1 MRSFIVIK
9 SFQISIFPALFSIF
23 KEREMSTFVKRS
35 IIFLIIIGLVGL
47 AVFRVFMNHKI
58 EEMKRKG
65 FITGAIPVEIIHP
78 LEKPLQYKIQVIG
91 NLLSS
96 ESVILK
102 PEIPGRIIKI
112 SFEEGTPVKKGDL
125 CIALDDDVHKAEL
138 AQAKSNLVL
147 SQKNLARAQT
157 LLNKQAGSEFNKD
170 TALRDVEVN
179 KAKVDLA
186 EANYRK
192 TKIVAPFDGFMG
204 LRKISLG
211 AYANQGMELVN
222 VESID
227 PIKVEFRLP
236 EYALSYVKIG
246 QKVNLSVDAYP
257 NEIFEATLFA
267 IDPKLD
273 AKDRT
278 VNVKAMLPN
287 ADYRL
292 KPGLFA
298 RVKLVLSEKPQ
309 SLFLPESAI
318 VPVGQDTFV
327 YVFNEGKAHMQK
339 VKMGLKEAQETEILE
354 GVTKE
359 SMVIATGQHKLFEGM
374 PVEPLQ
380 TEAIA
385 QGKTS

>member
-1 MRSFIVIK
+1 MTTFI
-9 SFQISIFPALFSIF
+9 
-23 KEREMSTFVKRS
+23 KRS

-58 EEMKRKG
+58 EEMKKKG

-102 PEIPGRIIKI
+102 PEIPGRIVKI
-112 SFEEGTPVKKGDL
+112 AFEEGVYLKKGDL
-125 CIALDDDVHKAEL
+125 CIGLDDEVYKSEL
-138 AQAKSNLVL
+138 AQAKSNLAL
-147 SQKNLARAQT
+147 SQKNLSRAQT
-157 LLNKQAGSEFNKD
+157 LLSKQAGSEFNKD

-192 TKIVAPFDGFMG
+192 TKIIAPFDGFMG
-204 LRKISLG
+204 LRKVSLG

-222 VESID
+222 LESID

-236 EYALSYVKIG
+236 EYALPYIKMG

-257 NEIFEATLFA
+257 NEIFQATLFA

-273 AKDRT
+273 SKDRT
-278 VNVKAMLPN
+278 VNAKATLPN

-298 RVKLVLSEKPQ
+298 RLQLVLSEKPQ
-309 SLFLPESAI
+309 ALFLPENSI
-318 VPVGQDTFV
+318 VPVGNDTFV
-327 YVFNEGKAHMQK
+327 YTFNEGKAHMQK
-339 VKMGLKEAQETEILE
+339 VKMGLKEAQEIEILE

-374 PVEPLQ
+374 AVEPLK
-380 TEAIA
+380 TEVSA
-385 QGKTS
+385 QGKSS